1 MRDNNRRWLWLI
13 LVASVL
19 VRVGVAFYLGDVVDA
34 PPLLTDQR
42 SYHFLAV
49 RLLGGHGFSFDRGWY
64 PFTPADTPTAHW
76 SFLYPLFVAAVYAVF
91 GVHPLAVRVVQG
103 VLGGVLLP
111 WMVYRLAGHTFS
123 PSPALPPK
131 VGGDRGGAERGPGG
145 EGHPLPLIAAAIAA
159 VYGYFILYAATLMT
173 ETFYIVVLLWSLEV
187 GLRLGAHLREA
198 GRVPRSLALQL
209 GLSLGVAALLRQSV
223 LPWVPVL
230 FLYLLWQAWRGKQLK
245 EAMRTLAVAGLI
257 LAACILPWTYRNY
270 RVYGQFLPLN
280 SSTGYAMY
288 SAQHPMHGTNF
299 REFDA
304 APLPEGLAGNEAQ
317 IDQELMRAG
326 IQFVLDD
333 PGRYMLLSLSRVRAF
348 FEFWPTPD
356 TTLLHNVGRTGS
368 FGLFLP
374 FILYGLYLSFRRQP
388 PAIVSANEPSGRRTS
403 DFGLL
408 YLFIAFYT
416 LLHVLTWAMVRYRL
430 PVDAVSLPFA
440 ALALFD
446 LYERGRR
453 WLAARTEVGEHQVT
467 D

>member
-1 MRDNNRRWLWLI
+1 
-13 LVASVL
+13 
-19 VRVGVAFYLGDVVDA
+19 
-34 PPLLTDQR
+34 
-42 SYHFLAV
+42 
-49 RLLGGHGFSFDRGWY
+49 
-64 PFTPADTPTAHW
+64 
-76 SFLYPLFVAAVYAVF
+76 
-91 GVHPLAVRVVQG
+91 
-103 VLGGVLLP
+103 
-111 WMVYRLAGHTFS
+111 
-123 PSPALPPK
+123 
-131 VGGDRGGAERGPGG
+131 
-145 EGHPLPLIAAAIAA
+145 
-159 VYGYFILYAATLMT
+159 MT
-173 ETFYIVVLLWSLEV
+173 ETFYIVILLWSLEV

-245 EAMRTLAVAGLI
+245 GAMRTLAMAGLI

-270 RVYGQFLPLN
+270 RVYGQFLLLN
-280 SSTGYAMY
+280 SNTGYAMY

-333 PGRYMLLSLSRVRAF
+333 PGRYLSLSLSRVRAF

-374 FILYGLYLSFRRQP
+374 FILYGLYLSSRRQP
-388 PAIVSANEPSGRRTS
+388 PAIVSANEPSGRRTSDFGLWTS

-453 WLAARTEVGEHQVT
+453 WWAARMDT
-467 D
+467 DQHGLHG

>member
-1 MRDNNRRWLWLI
+1 
-13 LVASVL
+13 
-19 VRVGVAFYLGDVVDA
+19 
-34 PPLLTDQR
+34 
-42 SYHFLAV
+42 
-49 RLLGGHGFSFDRGWY
+49 
-64 PFTPADTPTAHW
+64 
-76 SFLYPLFVAAVYAVF
+76 
-91 GVHPLAVRVVQG
+91 
-103 VLGGVLLP
+103 
-111 WMVYRLAGHTFS
+111 
-123 PSPALPPK
+123 
-131 VGGDRGGAERGPGG
+131 
-145 EGHPLPLIAAAIAA
+145 
-159 VYGYFILYAATLMT
+159 
-173 ETFYIVVLLWSLEV
+173 VVLLWSLAG
-187 GLRLGAHLREA
+187 GLRRGAHLREA

-245 EAMRTLAVAGLI
+245 GAMRTLAMAGLI

-270 RVYGQFLPLN
+270 RVYGQFLLLN
-280 SSTGYAMY
+280 SNTGYAMY

-299 REFDA
+299 REFDP

-333 PGRYMLLSLSRVRAF
+333 PGRYLSLSLSRVRAF

-388 PAIVSANEPSGRRTS
+388 STIASPNEPSGPTDRGRRTLDFGLWTLDFGLRTS

-453 WLAARTEVGEHQVT
+453 WWAARIEVGEHQVT